1 MRLIV
6 LPTPHLQTVTSAS
19 VNNPTQAL
27 IFYGASRFEA
37 PRIGLKFRRRGMSFQ
52 ILAIRAERTRSLDLR
67 DLGSSPL
74 NVKFFRHRIIESF
87 DKSEGD
93 LPAQRGLREM

>member
-6 LPTPHLQTVTSAS
+6 LPTPHLQTATSAL

-37 PRIGLKFRRRGMSFQ
+37 PRIGLTFRRRGMTFQ
-52 ILAIRAERTRSLDLR
+52 ILAIRAERTRSLDFAR
-67 DLGSSPL
+67 SW
-74 NVKFFRHRIIESF
+74 KFTAECQI
-87 DKSEGD
+87 
-93 LPAQRGLREM
+93 LPPSDY